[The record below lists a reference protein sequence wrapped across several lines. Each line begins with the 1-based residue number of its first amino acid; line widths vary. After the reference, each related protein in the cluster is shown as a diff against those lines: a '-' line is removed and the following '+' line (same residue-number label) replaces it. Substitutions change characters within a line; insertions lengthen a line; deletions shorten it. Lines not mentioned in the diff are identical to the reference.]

1 MKCYA
6 PNLKRIERDMT
17 MLSKITLLDNEGQT
31 RYTRISFSKEDLQ
44 ARNYIAGLM
53 KSEADLDVRVDAVG
67 NLIGRREGKKPG
79 PAILV
84 GSHLDTVMGGGRFDG
99 IAGVVAGLE
108 AARRL
113 KELDLELDS
122 PLEVIA
128 FIAEEPSPFGLS
140 CVGSRAMEGVLTKE
154 HLQIEDDKG
163 RTLAEAI
170 RQMEGDPDNLAAARR
185 NPKDLLANLELHTD
199 QGPILENE
207 EIPVGVVTGIVG
219 IYRGQIELTGKADHS
234 GTTPMEVR
242 RDALTAASEVVLVFE
257 EICREI
263 EGLVGTIG
271 KLDVFPNS
279 LNVVPGSVSIGLE
292 VRSLSDDDCQTA
304 LARLGEVISTIAK
317 QRDLQIDYQ
326 SKRSSAPL
334 VFPPELVERMDRVC
348 CELDIPHRKMSSG
361 AGHDASHMGQI
372 TDSSMVFIPSKG
384 GRSHCPEEWSE
395 FEHLASGT
403 DVLTAMIVATDKEK
417 KV

>member
-1 MKCYA
+1 MKSFA
-6 PNLKRIERDMT
+6 PNIKRIERDMT
-17 MLSKITLLDNEGQT
+17 MLSKITLPDTEGQT
-31 RYTRISFSKEDLQ
+31 RYTRISFSAEDLQ

-53 KSEADLDVRVDAVG
+53 KSEAGLDVRVDAVG
-67 NLIGRREGKKPG
+67 NLIGRREGQKKG

-113 KELDLELDS
+113 KELDIVLDS

-140 CVGSRAMEGVLTKE
+140 CVGSRAMEGVLTEE
-154 HLQIEDDKG
+154 HLQIADDNG

-170 RQMEGDPDNLAAARR
+170 TMMEGDPSQLASVRR
-185 NPKDLLANLELHTD
+185 NPADLLANLELHID
-199 QGPILENE
+199 QGPILEKK

-219 IYRGQIELTGKADHS
+219 IYRGQVELIGKADHS

-257 EICREI
+257 DICQEMD
-263 EGLVGTIG
+263 GLVGTIG

-279 LNVVPGSVSIGLE
+279 LNVVPGFVSIGLE
-292 VRSLSDDDCQTA
+292 VRSLSDEDCQSA
-304 LARLGEVISTIAK
+304 LAQLGEAIQSIAER
-317 QRDLQIDYQ
+317 RDLQIDYQ
-326 SKRSSAPL
+326 NKRSSTPL
-334 VFPPELVERMDRVC
+334 VFPEHLVERMGRA
-348 CELDIPHRKMSSG
+348 CEELEIPHLKMSSG

-372 TDSSMVFIPSKG
+372 TDSSMIFIPSKD

-395 FEHLASGT
+395 FKHLAQGT
-403 DVLTAMIVATDKEK
+403 DVLTAMIVATDREK
-417 KV
+417 KI

>member
-1 MKCYA
+1 MKSFA
-6 PNLKRIERDMT
+6 PNVKRIERDIT
-17 MLSKITLLDNEGQT
+17 MLSKMTLPGTDEQT
-31 RYTRISFSKEDLQ
+31 RYTRISFSGEDLQ
-44 ARNYIAGLM
+44 ARDHVAELMRTEAGL
-53 KSEADLDVRVDAVG
+53 KVRVDAVG

-113 KELDLELDS
+113 KETGTELDS
-122 PLEVIA
+122 PLEIIA

-140 CVGSRAMEGVLTKE
+140 CVGSRAMEGVLTDE
-154 HLQIEDDKG
+154 HLKIEDADG

-170 RQMEGDPDNLAAARR
+170 RAMGGDPDKLASARR
-185 NPKDLLANLELHTD
+185 KPEEVLANLELHTD
-199 QGPILENE
+199 QGPILERE
-207 EIPVGVVTGIVG
+207 DLPVGVVTGIVG
-219 IYRGQIELTGKADHS
+219 IYRGQVELTGKADHS

-242 RDALTAASEVVLVFE
+242 RDALTAASEVVLEFE
-257 EICREI
+257 RICRKMD
-263 EGLVGTIG
+263 GLVGTIG

-279 LNVVPGSVSIGLE
+279 LNVVPGSVAIGLE
-292 VRSLSDDDCQTA
+292 VRSLSDDDCRTA
-304 LARLGEVISTIAK
+304 LARLGEAIQTIARR
-317 QRDLQIDYQ
+317 RDLQIAYRNQ
-326 SKRSSAPL
+326 RSSVPL
-334 VFPPELVERMDRVC
+334 VFADALVERMDRVC
-348 CELDIPHRKMSSG
+348 TELDIPHMRMSSG

-372 TDSSMVFIPSKG
+372 TDSGMVFIPSRG

-395 FEHLASGT
+395 FEHLALGT

-417 KV
+417 K

>member
-1 MKCYA
+1 MKSYA
-6 PNLKRIERDMT
+6 PNQQRIERDMT
-17 MLSKITLLDNEGQT
+17 MLSKITLPDNEGQT

-44 ARNYIAGLM
+44 ARNYIAELM
-53 KSEADLDVRVDAVG
+53 KTEAGLDVHVDAVG
-67 NLIGRREGKKPG
+67 NLIGRREGKADG

-113 KELDLELDS
+113 KEMNVELDS

-140 CVGSRAMEGVLTKE
+140 CVGSRAMEGVLTEE
-154 HLQIEDDKG
+154 HLQIEDENG

-170 RQMEGDPDNLAAARR
+170 KEMGGDPGNLAAARR
-185 NPKDLLANLELHTD
+185 NPETLLANLELHTD

-207 EIPVGVVTGIVG
+207 QLPVGVVTGIVG

-242 RDALTAASEVVLVFE
+242 RDALTAASEVVLAFE
-257 EICREI
+257 TICRGMD
-263 EGLVGTIG
+263 GLVGTIG

-304 LARLGEVISTIAK
+304 LAKLGEAIQNIA
-317 QRDLQIDYQ
+317 QARDLKIDYN
-326 SKRSSAPL
+326 SKRSSTPL
-334 VFPPELVERMDRVC
+334 VFSEKLVERMDRVC
-348 CELDIPHRKMSSG
+348 TELDIPHRKMSSG

-372 TDSSMVFIPSKG
+372 TDSSMIFIPSKG

-395 FEHLASGT
+395 YEHLALGT

-417 KV
+417 